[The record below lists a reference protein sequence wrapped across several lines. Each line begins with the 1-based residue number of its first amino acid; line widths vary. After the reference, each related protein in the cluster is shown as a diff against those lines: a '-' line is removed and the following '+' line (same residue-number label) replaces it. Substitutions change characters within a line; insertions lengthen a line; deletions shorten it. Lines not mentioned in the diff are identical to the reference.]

1 MKTNILRLFFL
12 VILFPHIVTAQG
24 EPFTKTVL
32 NTKPPVANRYSL
44 AHPFDIV
51 YGPDNYLYITEKI
64 GRILRVDTGTGIR
77 QVILDIQSSVTLNI
91 TRNGSSPFAATGIGQ
106 NGMLGLA
113 LHPGFAKGT
122 NQDSIFV
129 AYSYSASSIRIVRY
143 KYNGGASPS
152 LTNPLVLIQ
161 GIPAGGDH
169 STGRLIVGADNKL
182 YYSCGDLGNN
192 QFGNRCTEIR
202 SQMLPTQANID
213 AAAYT
218 LYSGKIL
225 RLNLDGSIPADNPL
239 WNGVRSHIYT
249 IGHRNPQGLV
259 WEKNPSGGYT
269 FPVLTPGGK
278 LFSSE
283 HGPNTDDEVNSIE
296 SGRNYGWPYI
306 AGDTDEVNFQYVN
319 WSTATNCNS
328 YSFVESPFYVPGNAT
343 VTQEKNAPASVKAN
357 FRKPLVKAYTVCTPK
372 PASECEIANGW
383 LKYPTIAPSSIEY
396 YHLNSGRGIPNW
408 YPSLLVPTLRTGT
421 LFRYRLNA
429 ARDMIISDS
438 IQYFKSVNRYRDIA
452 LSPDGKIFI
461 ITDSIGSTSG
471 PSGTNQANLE
481 NKGAILVFQ
490 YQGITLPIR
499 ERPDVDRPQYVTNV
513 YPNPA
518 TTQILVETEP
528 AVHKPIRCRLIDI
541 TGKLVMDEKTTKSNF
556 SIDVAHFKRGVYIL
570 KLYNGYGAEVRMD
583 KIILQ

>member
-1 MKTNILRLFFL
+1 MKNNIFL
-12 VILFPHIVTAQG
+12 PLCFIILFSFSAGAQG

-32 NTKPPVANRYSL
+32 NEKVTAGGYRL

-51 YGPDNYLYITEKI
+51 YGPDDHLYITEKI
-64 GRILRVDTGTGIR
+64 GRIVRVDTGTGVR
-77 QVILDIQSSVTLNI
+77 QIILDIQNLVTFNAN
-91 TRNGSSPFAATGIGQ
+91 RNNFPPYAATGIGQ

-113 LHPGFAKGT
+113 LHPQFGAGK
-122 NQDSIFV
+122 DSIFV
-129 AYSYSASSIRIVRY
+129 AYSNSSSSITIVRY
-143 KYNGGASPS
+143 KYNGGATPS
-152 LTNPLVLIQ
+152 LTNPTILIT

-169 STGRLIVGADNKL
+169 SSGRLIVGADNKL
-182 YYSCGDLGNN
+182 YYTCGDLGNN
-192 QFGNRCTEIR
+192 QFNNRCTEIR
-202 SQMLPTQANID
+202 SQKLPTQANID
-213 AAAYT
+213 GATYT
-218 LYSGKIL
+218 LYSGKVL
-225 RLNLDGSIPADNPL
+225 RLNFDGSIPADNPV

-259 WEKNPSGGYT
+259 WEKNPSGGAT

-306 AGDTDEVNFQYVN
+306 AGDTDEVNYQYVN
-319 WSTATNCNS
+319 WSSTPANCGIGFQENP
-328 YSFVESPFYVPGNAT
+328 YQVPAGAT
-343 VTQEKNAPASVKAN
+343 VTQEKSAPASVKSN

-372 PASECEIANGW
+372 PASECQLANGW
-383 LKYPTIAPSSIEY
+383 LKFPTIAPSSVEF
-396 YHLNSGRGIPNW
+396 YHLNTGRGIPNW

-429 ARDMIISDS
+429 TKDMIIGDS
-438 IQYFKSVNRYRDIA
+438 IQYFKSVNRYRDIVI
-452 LSPDGKIFI
+452 SPDGKIFI

-471 PSGTNQANLE
+471 PSGTSQTDMT
-481 NKGAILVFQ
+481 NKGAILVFEFA
-490 YQGITLPIR
+490 GITLPIR
-499 ERPDVDRPQYVTNV
+499 ERPTDGIPPRYVTSV

-518 TTQILVETEP
+518 TTYIQVETEP
-528 AVHKPIRCRLIDI
+528 ALQKPIRYRLIDI
-541 TGKLVMDEKTTKSNF
+541 TGKLVADEKTAKSNF
-556 SIDVAHFKRGVYIL
+556 SIEVGRFKRGVYIL